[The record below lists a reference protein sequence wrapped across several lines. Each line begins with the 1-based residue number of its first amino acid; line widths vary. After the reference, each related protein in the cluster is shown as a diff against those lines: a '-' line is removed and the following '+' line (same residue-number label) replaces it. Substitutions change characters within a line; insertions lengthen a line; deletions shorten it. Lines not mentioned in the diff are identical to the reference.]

1 MPEKFSA
8 QTLSFSP
15 KTGTGEEKFS
25 SLNRQYLQFIKS
37 LIKPYSKYIIG
48 VFIASIPYAGL
59 GTVLPWAFNRVVAIY
74 SGQAPLSRILMW
86 LGIGVGAVV
95 LKSLLEVLNKY
106 ILAILHTNITNDL
119 RAHLYERIQK
129 TSLFLHMQQQTGLLT
144 NIVCNDSQAACSG
157 VLEIFSALWQAP
169 ISALFLLATMFY
181 FSPLISLLALF
192 LMPVMSIVV
201 TYFGNKARKAEKDYL
216 QQEGSM
222 LGNMV
227 ESLINVKQVKSFGLE
242 NRQKDRVEAYGEK
255 LLYFRKRAVLLK
267 SIVSPV
273 GELLTISIVTA
284 MAVVAYYQL
293 LHGKTTT
300 ADIVGC
306 LAAAFAL
313 RSPVKIL
320 SSSLVGIQ
328 KSVAAM
334 QRIIWCCG
342 DQEGQEALQFEAPAN
357 VVSLSFEDVSF
368 AYDGK
373 NKIFLDVSF
382 TVSRGERIAI
392 LGHSGAGK
400 TTLLDLL
407 LGFYP
412 CTTGNIEINNNQKL
426 ADMNLESWRKR
437 IGIVTQEPFL
447 FDGTIEENIR
457 YGYQDANQSQVLEA
471 AELAGCSEILNRL
484 PGGILAEVGERGSR
498 LSGGERKRI
507 ALARA
512 LIRPISVLV
521 LDEATSELDP
531 LIEGDILKSIDRIA
545 GDLLVIHVSHRLS
558 VLNHCDRAFLI
569 KNGRLRECS
578 FDEIN
583 SSFHDVAGRRMKGF

>member
-1 MPEKFSA
+1 M
-8 QTLSFSP
+8 
-15 KTGTGEEKFS
+15 
-25 SLNRQYLQFIKS
+25 
-37 LIKPYSKYIIG
+37 
-48 VFIASIPYAGL
+48 
-59 GTVLPWAFNRVVAIY
+59 
-74 SGQAPLSRILMW
+74 SRILMW

-95 LKSLLEVLNKY
+95 LKSLIEVLNKY

-119 RAHLYERIQK
+119 RAQLYERIQK
-129 TSLFLHMQQQTGLLT
+129 TSLFLHMQQQTGHLT

-181 FSPLISLLALF
+181 FSPQLSLLALF
-192 LMPVMSIVV
+192 LMPVMSGIV
-201 TYFGNKARKAEKDYL
+201 TYVGNKARKAEKAYL

-242 NRQKDRVEAYGEK
+242 NRQKDRVEAYGKK
-255 LLYFRKRAVLLK
+255 LLYFRKRSVLLK
-267 SIVSPV
+267 SIVSPI
-273 GELLTISIVTA
+273 GEFLTILIVTA
-284 MAVVAYYQL
+284 MAIVAYYQL
-293 LHGKTTT
+293 LQDKTTT

-342 DQEGQEALQFEAPAN
+342 ERERQENLLLEAPARVLN
-357 VVSLSFEDVSF
+357 FSFSDVSF
-368 AYDGK
+368 SYDGK
-373 NKIFLDVSF
+373 TQIFSDVSF
-382 TVSRGERIAI
+382 TANRGERIAI

-412 CTTGNIEINNNQKL
+412 CTTGKIVVNNQQKL
-426 ADMNLESWRKR
+426 AEMNLESWRKR

-447 FDGTIEENIR
+447 FTGSIEENIR
-457 YGYQDANQSQVLEA
+457 YGYQDANQTQVLDA
-471 AELAGCSEILNRL
+471 AILAGCSEILKHL
-484 PGGILAEVGERGSR
+484 PGGIRADVGERGSK

-512 LIRPISVLV
+512 LVRPISVLV

-531 LIEGDILKSIDRIA
+531 LIEEDILNAIDRIA
-545 GDLLVIHVSHRLS
+545 ADLIVVHVSHRLS
-558 VLNHCDRAFLI
+558 VLNHCDRAFLV
-569 KNGRLRECS
+569 KNGKLSES
-578 FDEIN
+578 PPDEIIF
-583 SSFHDVAGRRMKGF
+583 SFHDVAGQRMKGL

>member
-1 MPEKFSA
+1 
-8 QTLSFSP
+8 
-15 KTGTGEEKFS
+15 
-25 SLNRQYLQFIKS
+25 
-37 LIKPYSKYIIG
+37 
-48 VFIASIPYAGL
+48 
-59 GTVLPWAFNRVVAIY
+59 
-74 SGQAPLSRILMW
+74 MW
-86 LGIGVGAVV
+86 IGIGVGAVV
-95 LKSLLEVLNKY
+95 LKSLIEVLNKY
-106 ILAILHTNITNDL
+106 LLAMLHTNITNDL

-129 TSLFLHMQQQTGLLT
+129 TSLFLHMQQQTGYLT

-181 FSPLISLLALF
+181 FSPLLSLLALF
-192 LMPVMSIVV
+192 LMPIMSIVV

-216 QQEGSM
+216 QQEGNM

-242 NRQKDRVEAYGEK
+242 NRQKDRVETYGEK

-313 RSPVKIL
+313 RSPVKTL

-342 DQEGQEALQFEAPAN
+342 DQDGQEDFLIEAPAN
-357 VVSLSFEDVSF
+357 IVSLSFEDVSF
-368 AYDGK
+368 SYNGK
-373 NKIFLDVSF
+373 NKIFSDVSF

-412 CTTGNIEINNNQKL
+412 CTTGKIEINNNHML
-426 ADMNLESWRKR
+426 MDMNLESWRKR

-484 PGGILAEVGERGSR
+484 PGGILAGVGERGSR

-531 LIEGDILKSIDRIA
+531 RIEEDILESIDRIA

-558 VLNHCDRAFLI
+558 VLNHCDRAFLF
-569 KNGRLRECS
+569 KNGKLSECS
-578 FDEIN
+578 FEKII
-583 SSFHDVAGRRMKGF
+583 SSFHDVARRRIKAS

>member
-8 QTLSFSP
+8 QPLSFYS
-15 KTGTGEEKFS
+15 KTVTGEEKFFT
-25 SLNRQYLQFIKS
+25 LNRQYLIFLNS
-37 LIKPYSKYIIG
+37 LVRPYSKYIVL
-48 VFIASIPYAGL
+48 VFIASIPFAGL
-59 GTVLPWAFNRVVAIY
+59 GTVLPWAFNRVVALY
-74 SGQAPLSRILMW
+74 SEQAPLSPILMW
-86 LGIGVGAVV
+86 LGIGVGSVV
-95 LKSLLEVLNKY
+95 LKSLIEVLNKY
-106 ILAILHTNITNDL
+106 ILAILHTTISNDL
-119 RAHLYERIQK
+119 RARLYEHIQK
-129 TSLFLHMQQQTGLLT
+129 TSLFLHMQQQTGHLT
-144 NIVCNDSQAACSG
+144 NIICNDSQAACSG

-181 FSPLISLLALF
+181 FSPLLSLLALL
-192 LMPVMSIVV
+192 LMPVMSGIV
-201 TYFGNKARKAEKDYL
+201 TYFGNKARKAEKAYL

-255 LLYFRKRAVLLK
+255 LLHFRKKSVLLK

-273 GELLTISIVTA
+273 GEFLTILIVTA

-293 LHGKTTT
+293 LQDKTTT

-334 QRIIWCCG
+334 QRIVWCCG
-342 DQEGQEALQFEAPAN
+342 QHEGQENLQLEAPAN
-357 VVSLSFEDVSF
+357 VLKLSFSDVSF
-368 AYDGK
+368 TYDGK
-373 NKIFLDVSF
+373 NQIFSDVSL
-382 TVSRGERIAI
+382 TVNRGERIAI

-412 CTTGNIEINNNQKL
+412 CTTGKIVVNNQEKL
-426 ADMNLESWRKR
+426 AEMNLESWRKR

-447 FDGTIEENIR
+447 FAGTIEENIR
-457 YGYQDANQSQVLEA
+457 YGYKDADQTQILDA
-471 AELAGCSEILNRL
+471 AKSAGCSEILKRL
-484 PGGILAEVGERGSR
+484 PGGIRAEVGERGSR

-512 LIRPISVLV
+512 MVRPISVLV

-531 LIEGDILKSIDRIA
+531 LIEADILSSIDRIA
-545 GDLLVIHVSHRLS
+545 AELIVVHVSHRLS
-558 VLNHCDRAFLI
+558 VLNHCDRAFLV
-569 KNGRLRECS
+569 KNGALRECPH
-578 FDEIN
+578 DEIV
-583 SSFHDVAGRRMKGF
+583 SSLHDVDGQRMKGS